1 MDIKN
6 CLIPV
11 TIMML
16 TVPFASHAGSLECQG
31 NIISQ
36 GDTEQQLLDACGE
49 PTSRD
54 GANWTYQVP
63 GSIAQVVTLGDGLIM
78 FIRDADEVD
87 TSGTPMEDH
96 P

>member
-49 PTSRD
+49 PTSRND
-54 GANWTYQVP
+54 ANWTYQVP

>member
-78 FIRDADEVD
+78 FIRDADQVD